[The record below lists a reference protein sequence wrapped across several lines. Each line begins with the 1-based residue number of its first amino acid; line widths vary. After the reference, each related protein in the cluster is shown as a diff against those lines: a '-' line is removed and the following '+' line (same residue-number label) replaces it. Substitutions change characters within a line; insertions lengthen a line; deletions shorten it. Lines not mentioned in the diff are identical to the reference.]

1 MSKQQ
6 IHLLTT
12 GGTIAMQATAQG
24 AGLGAPP
31 PFAEMLGRNL
41 PQIEVT
47 LRPVLAKPSAG
58 FAFAEIA
65 GIARAAQE
73 SADQGAGVV
82 VTHGTDVLEETAF
95 ALELLTRSDTP
106 IVVTGAM
113 RLANQPSADGDANLI
128 AACRVAASDAARG
141 KGALVVFDEE
151 IHWGP
156 LVRKRHAF
164 RTHAFSSEPFGPLG
178 WVREG
183 DVRFTLTPQ
192 RRLPHLS
199 WGSGAPVIPVLDV
212 GPAMEPS
219 VLEKLGGCDALVL
232 ALPGGGHIADTT
244 PAVLEKLAAK
254 MPVVFASRTGA
265 GETLTRSYGYAG
277 GEMDLIRR
285 GLIPAGWLD
294 GRKARVALAIL
305 LSSGASRADIAAFFS
320 GL

>member
-1 MSKQQ
+1 MAKQQ

-12 GGTIAMQATAQG
+12 GGTIAMQASAQG

-31 PFAEMLGRNL
+31 PFREMLQKVM
-41 PQIEVT
+41 PDIEVT
-47 LRPVLAKPSAG
+47 VRPVLSRPSAG
-58 FAFAEIA
+58 FSFADIA
-65 GIARAAQE
+65 GIARAAQD

-82 VTHGTDVLEETAF
+82 ITHGTDVLEETAF
-95 ALELLTRSDTP
+95 ALELLTRTDTP

-128 AACRVAASDAARG
+128 AACRVAASEGARA
-141 KGALVVFDEE
+141 KGALVVFDDE

-156 LVRKRHAF
+156 LARKRHAF
-164 RTHAFSSEPFGPLG
+164 RIHAFSSEPFGPLG

-183 DVRFTLTPQ
+183 EVRFTLTPEK
-192 RRLPHLS
+192 RLPHLS

-212 GPAMEPS
+212 GPGMEPS
-219 VLEKLGGCDALVL
+219 VLEKMDGCDALVL
-232 ALPGGGHIADTT
+232 ALTGGGHIADTA
-244 PAVLEKLAAK
+244 PAILEKLSAK

-265 GETLTRSYGYAG
+265 GETLTRSYGFAG

-294 GRKARVALAIL
+294 GRKSRVALAIL
-305 LSSGASRADIAAFFS
+305 LSTGTSRADIAAFFA
-320 GL
+320 GI

>member
-1 MSKQQ
+1 MTKQQ

-12 GGTIAMQATAQG
+12 GGTIAMQASAQG

-31 PFAEMLGRNL
+31 PFREMLERAL
-41 PQIEVT
+41 PDIEITV
-47 LRPVLAKPSAG
+47 RPVLSKPSAS
-58 FAFAEIA
+58 FAFTDIA
-65 GIARAAQE
+65 AIASAAQE
-73 SADQGAGVV
+73 AAGQGAGVV

-95 ALELLTRSDTP
+95 ALELLTRSETP

-128 AACRVAASDAARG
+128 AACRVASSNAARG
-141 KGALVVFDEE
+141 KGVLVVFDDE

-156 LVRKRHAF
+156 LARKRHAF

-183 DVRFTLTPQ
+183 EVRFTLMPQ
-192 RRLPHLS
+192 RRLPHLI

-212 GPAMEPS
+212 GPALEPAI
-219 VLEKLGGCDALVL
+219 LEKLDGCDALVL
-232 ALPGGGHIADTT
+232 ALPGGGHVADST

-285 GLIPAGWLD
+285 GLIPAAWLD

-305 LSSGASRADIAAFFS
+305 LSHGASRADIAAFFA